1 MPSTDLSDRIK
12 AKTTYR
18 VEFDNAMLTGD
29 SGKAILNAPS
39 VAKTRVQFRMGLLDV
54 KESGVEAT
62 SLSTC

>member
-1 MPSTDLSDRIK
+1 MPSTELSDRIK

-18 VEFDNAMLTGD
+18 VEFDNTMLTGD

-54 KESGVEAT
+54 
-62 SLSTC
+62 